1 MNSEMYPEVSLRN
14 SESVNESVEAVNDSV
29 VDFKDKDSENE
40 IITGTRYI
48 SDGDGEEKNGKRD
61 LKVLANRLERRKND
75 IHMLKGQNDLLE
87 RELAC
92 LGAKVDAI
100 FTLFSNII
108 VMNKPIQDI
117 VNVLSNEKSGVVEEY
132 KNVDES
138 DDIQKDNELVLS
150 ASFSIN
156 DDDGDDDD
164 GDDDDLNVSAE
175 PPELSVVD
183 TIENGDGIDDTT
195 GKKVYAKYGFAPILS
210 EKSLFEELGE

>member
-1 MNSEMYPEVSLRN
+1 
-14 SESVNESVEAVNDSV
+14 VNESV
-29 VDFKDKDSENE
+29 VDFNGEDGE

-48 SDGDGEEKNGKRD
+48 SEGDGEAKKGKRD
-61 LKVLANRLERRKND
+61 LLKLFANRLERRKND

-87 RELAC
+87 REMAC

-117 VNVLSNEKSGVVEEY
+117 GNVLSNEKTSVVEEY

-150 ASFSIN
+150 PSFSVK

-164 GDDDDLNVSAE
+164 DDDDADDNDGDDDDDLNDVSVEA
-175 PPELSVVD
+175 PEFSIVD
-183 TIENGDGIDDTT
+183 TTEDNDENAID
-195 GKKVYAKYGFAPILS
+195 
-210 EKSLFEELGE
+210 